1 MIDEAGKANAGARR
15 QSGSRQF
22 AEAGD
27 LRCGRAGGGSGAS
40 AISRSPLLLHLYG
53 FITMLRATSV
63 VRKAAVRAD
72 KVIDTLTLDHEDR
85 NRRRLALK
93 GDGGLDILLDLDKAT
108 ALADGDAV
116 KLEDGRL
123 VLVKAAAQSLLE
135 IRAENP
141 LRLMRVAWHIG
152 NRHTPAEI
160 TADAI
165 YIENDHVLAEMVRGQ
180 GCSMSAVTRP
190 FQPER
195 GAYDHAGHGHE
206 NCDHPSHA
214 HGHDHHG
221 HDHHAHDHHAH
232 EHHGHDQHAQG
243 HHAHGAGCGCGHDH
257 ADHAHAHDHGHKHG
271 AEHGHEGHSHDH

>member
-1 MIDEAGKANAGARR
+1 
-15 QSGSRQF
+15 
-22 AEAGD
+22 
-27 LRCGRAGGGSGAS
+27 
-40 AISRSPLLLHLYG
+40 
-53 FITMLRATSV
+53 MLRATSV
-63 VRKAAVRAD
+63 VRKAAVRQD
-72 KVIDTLTLDHEDR
+72 RVVDTLTLDHDDR

-93 GDGGLDILLDLDKAT
+93 ADGGLGILLDLDKAT
-108 ALADGDAV
+108 AIGDGDAV

-123 VLVKAAAQSLLE
+123 VLVKAAPQSLLE

-180 GCSMSAVTRP
+180 GCAMSAVMRP

-195 GAYDHAGHGHE
+195 GAYDHDHA

-214 HGHDHHG
+214 QGHHDHGHHDHHHDHDHAHHG
-221 HDHHAHDHHAH
+221 HDHAT
-232 EHHGHDQHAQG
+232 HAQG
-243 HHAHGAGCGCGHDH
+243 HAEAHAHGDKEHAHAEAHAHAHGDACGCGHDH
-257 ADHAHAHDHGHKHG
+257 AHHDHAHHDHGHKHG
-271 AEHGHEGHSHDH
+271 AEHGPKGHSHDH

>member
-1 MIDEAGKANAGARR
+1 
-15 QSGSRQF
+15 
-22 AEAGD
+22 
-27 LRCGRAGGGSGAS
+27 
-40 AISRSPLLLHLYG
+40 
-53 FITMLRATSV
+53 MLRATSV
-63 VRKAAVRAD
+63 IRKAAVRQD
-72 KVIDTLTLDHEDR
+72 RVVDTLTLDHDDR

-108 ALADGDAV
+108 ALGDGDAV

-123 VLVKAAAQSLLE
+123 VLVKAAPQSLLE

-180 GCSMSAVTRP
+180 GCAMVAVNRP

-195 GAYDHAGHGHE
+195 GAYDHDHA
-206 NCDHPSHA
+206 NCDHPSHDHA
-214 HGHDHHG
+214 SHGHHDHDHGHHG
-221 HDHHAHDHHAH
+221 HDHQGHDHAADA
-232 EHHGHDQHAQG
+232 HGHAEA
-243 HHAHGAGCGCGHDH
+243 HAHGDHTHAHAEAHTHAHGDACGCGHDH
-257 ADHAHAHDHGHKHG
+257 GHHDHGHHDHGHKHG
-271 AEHGHEGHSHDH
+271 AQHGHKGHTHDH